1 MPLQKALVAGAS
13 ADISSEARAIGARAP
28 NTSNE
33 ATSNAEFTRH
43 DTLKIRTIAVI
54 ATILLFGPSL
64 AENGPL
70 KPFATVLL
78 SIDMNGCGI
87 CGKCTTFS
95 PPAGAAC

>member
-1 MPLQKALVAGAS
+1 MPLQMALVAGAS
-13 ADISSEARAIGARAP
+13 VVIDSEARAIGARAP
-28 NTSNE
+28 ITTNE
-33 ATSNAEFTRH
+33 AKSNAAFTRH
-43 DTLKIRTIAVI
+43 DTLKIRTVAVI
-54 ATILLFGPSL
+54 ATILLFGPSSTG
-64 AENGPL
+64 NGPL